1 MARRT
6 QADRSETTTRQI
18 VAAAA
23 EHFGTSGYAAT
34 SIDDIART
42 AGLTKG
48 AVYHHFDG
56 KPALLRA
63 VFTGAEEQRA
73 RRLAEA
79 AAGLEPWAAVR
90 AGCHA
95 FLRSCLDPAVRQI
108 LLLDGPAVLGW
119 DEVRAVEEAHSTA
132 LLRQGLTRAA
142 PADDP
147 TIRTHLLLGALC
159 EAGML
164 LARAADPTAALDL
177 ITAEVDALLDG
188 LAARTPR

>member
-1 MARRT
+1 MRRS
-6 QADRSETTTRQI
+6 QADRSGATTRQI
-18 VAAAA
+18 VAAAT
-23 EHFGTSGYAAT
+23 EHFGAAGYAAT

-63 VFTGAEEQRA
+63 VFAHAEEQRA
-73 RRLAEA
+73 RHLAEA

-95 FLRSCLDPAVRQI
+95 FLRGCLDPAARRI

-119 DEVRAVEEAHSTA
+119 EEVRAVEAEHSTA
-132 LLRQGLTRAA
+132 LLRHGLAKAA
-142 PADDP
+142 PGRDP
-147 TIRTHLLLGALC
+147 EIRTHLLLGALC

-164 LARAADPTAALDL
+164 LARVADPTVALASVGTEIDVL
-177 ITAEVDALLDG
+177 LDAL
-188 LAARTPR
+188 AAGAPR

>member
-1 MARRT
+1 MRRT
-6 QADRSETTTRQI
+6 QADRSEATTRQI
-18 VAAAA
+18 VDAATG
-23 EHFGTSGYAAT
+23 HFGTSGYAAT
-34 SIDDIART
+34 SIDGIART

-63 VFTGAEEQRA
+63 VFARAEEERA

-95 FLRSCLDPAVRQI
+95 FLDGCLDPAARQI

-119 DEVRAVEEAHSTA
+119 DEVRAVEAEHSTA
-132 LLRQGLTRAA
+132 LLRRGLAKA
-142 PADDP
+142 SPGSDP
-147 TIRTHLLLGALC
+147 EIRTHLLLGALC

-164 LARAADPTAALDL
+164 LARATDPTAALAAVGTEID
-177 ITAEVDALLDG
+177 TLLDA
-188 LAARTPR
+188 LAARGNAD